1 MKKENDLRRIF
12 DDEDWEEIKKL
23 AVNLIEEKFRRL
35 NEKDLVN
42 TTTDAD
48 ADADEEILVGLKCLR
63 SDDKSECLLIFD
75 STKLP
80 ISVSLK
86 FDE

>member
-1 MKKENDLRRIF
+1 MKKENYLRRIF
-12 DDEDWEEIKKL
+12 DDEDWKEIKRL

-35 NEKDLVN
+35 KEKDLAN
-42 TTTDAD
+42 TTIDTDD
-48 ADADEEILVGLKCLR
+48 TDEETLVGLKCLR

-75 STKLP
+75 ANKFP
-80 ISVSLK
+80 FEISIK

>member
-48 ADADEEILVGLKCLR
+48 EEILVGLKCLR

-75 STKLP
+75 ATKFP
-80 ISVSLK
+80 ISVSIK

>member
-12 DDEDWEEIKKL
+12 DDEDWEYIKRL
-23 AVNLIEEKFRRL
+23 AVDLIEEKFRRL

-42 TTTDAD
+42 ATTDAD
-48 ADADEEILVGLKCLR
+48 AEMLVGLNCLR
-63 SDDKSECLLIFD
+63 SDDKRECLLIFD
-75 STKLP
+75 ANKFP
-80 ISVSLK
+80 FEISIK

>member
-75 STKLP
+75 STKFP
-80 ISVSLK
+80 ISVSIK